1 MAMTRKQ
8 DDCFGMGGGVVGK
21 VVCYGW
27 MTGWWLGGGYVRR
40 GCCNMGDLSRR

>member
-1 MAMTRKQ
+1 MAMIRKQ

-27 MTGWWLGGGYVRR
+27 MTGWWLGGGYLR
-40 GCCNMGDLSRR
+40 GGRGVVIWEI

>member
-27 MTGWWLGGGYVRR
+27 MTGWWLGGGYLR
-40 GCCNMGDLSRR
+40 GVVIWEI